1 MEKDPTKMAQFTPIF
16 EYTQNT
22 EGRATKKE
30 RAERMTRESRTRFA
44 RRGNQWHLCSHV
56 RLRQDLLK
64 REGANRYEED
74 NVVTFNLLEEKYGFY
89 PVCLWAHTVTKP
101 VFRV

>member
-1 MEKDPTKMAQFTPIF
+1 
-16 EYTQNT
+16 
-22 EGRATKKE
+22 
-30 RAERMTRESRTRFA
+30 MTRESRTRFA

-89 PVCLWAHTVTKP
+89 PVCLWAHTVAKP